1 MPNPVVSDSSI
12 FIKAPVEKTFAM
24 ALGFDAP
31 AIVRPKGLLPG
42 VKSVAGTIGA
52 WSKVGETRRL
62 SLTDGSSVEE
72 TLVEIGP
79 SSYKYRVGEFSG
91 PFKYLVKEANAS
103 FAVEQRQNGSAL
115 TWSYKF
121 TPTSAMAA
129 AVVSFIASSLWTGWM
144 DAALERLKAA
154 IETQ

>member
-1 MPNPVVSDSSI
+1 MPDPVVSNSSI

-52 WSKVGETRRL
+52 WSKAGETRSL

-72 TLVEIGP
+72 TLIEVGP
-79 SSYKYRVGEFSG
+79 ASYKYRVANFSG

-103 FAVEQRQNGSAL
+103 FAVEPRQNGSAL
-115 TWSYKF
+115 TWSYEF
-121 TPTSAMAA
+121 TPISAMAA
-129 AVVSFIASSLWTGWM
+129 PIVSFIASSLWPGWM
-144 DAALERLKAA
+144 DAALERLKEA
-154 IETQ
+154 IEAQ